1 MRIIDLLYL
10 IFQSLTR
17 RRSRFLFTVLGI
29 AIGIAAILFLVA
41 LGYGL
46 QRLLL
51 ERITTTESLL
61 TLDIVPPETELIV
74 INQDTLARL
83 KEIPG
88 VEKVSPQAIVSSQVI
103 LQDLVSEAT
112 ANIVDEN
119 FFVLSGIL
127 PQEGRFFESQEK
139 DKVVINKSLANLFGL
154 DPKQALGKE
163 LSIIL
168 FGPQLGLSET
178 GETEL
183 QEPRQIQ
190 KEISL
195 KFKIVGVIGQE
206 DEAPQIFVPLL
217 GAQEAN
223 LTLFQAAK
231 IKVKNNEFLEEVR
244 NTLIE
249 MGFSVSALSDTI
261 EQANKIFR
269 AVQIVLGIFGVIGL
283 IVAAIGLINTMTISL
298 LERTNEIG
306 IMRAIGADSQ
316 DILKLFL
323 GESTLIGIIGGLFG
337 IGIGIGFAEFFN
349 WAVNLLAK
357 SLGGNP
363 VDLFFYP
370 GWFLVFILILSAF
383 VGLIAGIFPAR
394 RASKLN
400 PLTALRYK

>member
-1 MRIIDLLYL
+1 M
-10 IFQSLTR
+10 
-17 RRSRFLFTVLGI
+17 
-29 AIGIAAILFLVA
+29 
-41 LGYGL
+41 
-46 QRLLL
+46 
-51 ERITTTESLL
+51 
-61 TLDIVPPETELIV
+61 
-74 INQDTLARL
+74 
-83 KEIPG
+83 
-88 VEKVSPQAIVSSQVI
+88 
-103 LQDLVSEAT
+103 
-112 ANIVDEN
+112 
-119 FFVLSGIL
+119 